1 MNNGHGEP
9 SVVTAGEISRNFG
22 QWQDRALGGPV
33 IVTHHGRP
41 RVVLVSADYYSSA
54 KEDPGGAGPPQPSF
68 ETSQSAILDHV
79 TEAFMALNAQLHITA
94 VNHVFEALVGQS
106 ASQIVGRFWE
116 ELFPLAA
123 RTLMG
128 EQLKRALRT
137 GEALDFE
144 TSGDGAGVRRYS
156 VRAFPYPSGV
166 AVLIQNRTAEREMQ
180 LQLRQAKA
188 LTAALDVLPQ
198 VMVLRL
204 NVRGVIAT
212 ADAEFSRLIGF
223 SQDDLRACRLPDI
236 VRPRD
241 RAGLTSAL
249 EAVLQGGAPSQFRA
263 SLLVKNGGEIP
274 VLIGVATVMDDL
286 VPDGL
291 IAALTLDPGALASV
305 AAE

>member
-41 RVVLVSADYYSSA
+41 RVVLVSADYYSTW
-54 KEDPGGAGPPQPSF
+54 KEDTPFHSGEEHEPSF
-68 ETSQSAILDHV
+68 ETSQHAILDHV
-79 TEAFMALNAQLHITA
+79 TEAFMALNAQLHVTA
-94 VNHVFEALVGQS
+94 VNHVFEALVGHS

-116 ELFPLAA
+116 DLFPAAA
-123 RTLMG
+123 RALMG

-144 TSGDGAGVRRYS
+144 APGDGPGVRRYA
-156 VRAFPYPSGV
+156 VRAFPYPGGV

-180 LQLRQAKA
+180 GQLHEAKA
-188 LTAALDVLPQ
+188 LTAALAMLPH

-204 NVRGVIAT
+204 NVRGVLTDVDPDFARLVG
-212 ADAEFSRLIGF
+212 FSREEL
-223 SQDDLRACRLPDI
+223 LACRLPDI
-236 VRPRD
+236 VRPKD
-241 RAGLTSAL
+241 RAELTAAL
-249 EAVLQGGAPSQFRA
+249 EAVLQGGQPARLSTT
-263 SLLVKNGGEIP
+263 LLVKNGGELA
-274 VLIGVATVMDDL
+274 VRIGVATVIHDL

-291 IAALTLDPGALASV
+291 V
-305 AAE
+305 AAVSFSDAPGS

>member
-41 RVVLVSADYYSSA
+41 RVVLVSADYYSTW
-54 KEDPGGAGPPQPSF
+54 KEDTSFHPREDHETSF

-94 VNHVFEALVGQS
+94 VNHVIEALVGHS
-106 ASQIVGRFWE
+106 ASQVVGRFWE
-116 ELFPLAA
+116 ELFPPTA
-123 RTLMG
+123 RSLMG

-144 TSGDGAGVRRYS
+144 APGDGPGLRRYAI
-156 VRAFPYPSGV
+156 RAFPYPGGV

-180 LQLRQAKA
+180 TQLHEATA
-188 LTAALDVLPQ
+188 LMTALSMLPQ
-198 VMVLRL
+198 VMTLRL
-204 NVRGVIAT
+204 NVRGVFT
-212 ADAEFSRLIGF
+212 AVEDRFAQMVGF
-223 SQDDLRACRLPDI
+223 SADELRACRLPDI

-241 RAGLTSAL
+241 RAELTAAL
-249 EAVLQGGAPSQFRA
+249 ESVLQGGQPATIDTTF
-263 SLLVKNGGEIP
+263 LVKDGGERP
-274 VLIGVATVMDDL
+274 VRIGVATVVHDL

-291 IAALTLDPGALASV
+291 V
-305 AAE
+305 AAVSFLEPQPA

>member
-1 MNNGHGEP
+1 MNNGHGEA

-41 RVVLVSADYYSSA
+41 RVVLVSADYYSSSKA
-54 KEDPGGAGPPQPSF
+54 DLSLSSREDHEPSF
-68 ETSQSAILDHV
+68 ETSQHAILDHV

-94 VNHVFEALVGQS
+94 VNHVFEALVGHS
-106 ASQIVGRFWE
+106 SSQIIGRFWE
-116 ELFPLAA
+116 DLFPPTA

-144 TSGDGAGVRRYS
+144 APGDVPGVRRYAF
-156 VRAFPYPSGV
+156 RAFPYPGGV

-180 LQLRQAKA
+180 AQLHEARA
-188 LTAALDVLPQ
+188 LDAALSMLPQ

-204 NVRGVIAT
+204 NVRGVLTTVDPGFAK
-212 ADAEFSRLIGF
+212 RLGF
-223 SQDDLRACRLPDI
+223 SSQELLSCRLPDI

-241 RAGLTSAL
+241 RAELTAAL
-249 EAVLQGGAPSQFRA
+249 EAVLQGGQPTQIATTM
-263 SLLVKNGGEIP
+263 LVKDGGELP
-274 VLIGVATVMDDL
+274 VRIGVATVINDL
-286 VPDGL
+286 APDGL
-291 IAALTLDPGALASV
+291 VAAVTLDD
-305 AAE
+305 AAA

>member
-41 RVVLVSADYYSSA
+41 RVVLVSADYYSAS
-54 KEDPGGAGPPQPSF
+54 KEDISFHPREDHEPSF
-68 ETSQSAILDHV
+68 ETSQHAILDHV
-79 TEAFMALNAQLHITA
+79 TEAFMALNAQLHITT
-94 VNHVFEALVGQS
+94 VNHVFEALVGHS
-106 ASQIVGRFWE
+106 SSQIVGRFWE
-116 ELFPLAA
+116 DLFPPTA
-123 RTLMG
+123 RSLMG

-144 TSGDGAGVRRYS
+144 APGDAPGVRRYAF
-156 VRAFPYPSGV
+156 RAFPYPGGV

-180 LQLRQAKA
+180 TQLHEARA
-188 LTAALDVLPQ
+188 LDAALSMLPQ

-204 NVRGVIAT
+204 NVRGVLTSVDPAFAKT
-212 ADAEFSRLIGF
+212 LGF
-223 SQDDLRACRLPDI
+223 SVEELLACRLPDI

-241 RAGLTSAL
+241 RGELTAAL
-249 EAVLQGGAPSQFRA
+249 EAVLQGGQPKQISTT
-263 SLLVKNGGEIP
+263 LLVKDGGELA
-274 VLIGVATVMDDL
+274 VRIGVATVVHDL

-291 IAALTLDPGALASV
+291 VAAVTLDNS
-305 AAE
+305 

>member
-1 MNNGHGEP
+1 MNNGHGEA

-41 RVVLVSADYYSSA
+41 RVVLVSADYYSSS
-54 KEDPGGAGPPQPSF
+54 KVDISLNPREDHEPSF
-68 ETSQSAILDHV
+68 ETSQHAILDHV

-94 VNHVFEALVGQS
+94 VNHVFEALVGHS
-106 ASQIVGRFWE
+106 SSQIIGRFWE
-116 ELFPLAA
+116 DLFPPTA

-144 TSGDGAGVRRYS
+144 APGDVPGVRRYAF
-156 VRAFPYPSGV
+156 RAFPYPGGV

-180 LQLRQAKA
+180 AQLHEARA
-188 LTAALDVLPQ
+188 LDAALSMLPQ

-204 NVRGVIAT
+204 NVRGVLTTVDPGFAK
-212 ADAEFSRLIGF
+212 RLGF
-223 SQDDLRACRLPDI
+223 SSQELLSCRLPDI

-241 RAGLTSAL
+241 RAELTAAL
-249 EAVLQGGAPSQFRA
+249 EAVLQGGQPTQIATTM
-263 SLLVKNGGEIP
+263 LVKDGGELP
-274 VLIGVATVMDDL
+274 VRIGVATVINDL
-286 VPDGL
+286 APDGL
-291 IAALTLDPGALASV
+291 VAAVTLDD
-305 AAE
+305 AAA